1 MVTSVCIVSC
11 AKWFIW
17 TCLIFLTHGLG
28 TLFIPILQGT
38 ALNLTWSRSYH
49 VNWWSH
55 DGNSGLP
62 GFIDFRPSIL
72 HSHLQ
77 SFHWI
82 KTILLMRRIFS
93 SILLPVGFVL
103 LSCHKT
109 ASGHRNWELGVVCG
123 SRVSLLRGL
132 GRKILLS
139 SGVPLGVEVWI
150 RGETEHSEAGCI
162 IREKNVELINEQV
175 NKLMNEEMNELF
187 GGVTA
192 CKGRGT
198 ILLHPGRVLIQAVMR
213 GEKSPKLLV
222 PSLVFLQLHWG
233 ITDKENC
240 IYLRYITWW
249 SDICVH
255 IHHLT

>member
-1 MVTSVCIVSC
+1 MVTGVCIVSR
-11 AKWFIW
+11 AKCFIW
-17 TCLIFLTHGLG
+17 SCLIFLTHGLG

-77 SFHWI
+77 SLHWI
-82 KTILLMRRIFS
+82 KTILLMGRIFS

-109 ASGHRNWELGVVCG
+109 ASGHSNWELGVVCG
-123 SRVSLLRGL
+123 RVSLLRGL

-150 RGETEHSEAGCI
+150 RRGETELSEVGCT
-162 IREKNVELINEQV
+162 IREKNVELIIEQV
-175 NKLMNEEMNELF
+175 NKLTNEEMN
-187 GGVTA
+187 G
-192 CKGRGT
+192 
-198 ILLHPGRVLIQAVMR
+198 
-213 GEKSPKLLV
+213 LV
-222 PSLVFLQLHWG
+222 
-233 ITDKENC
+233 E
-240 IYLRYITWW
+240 
-249 SDICVH
+249 
-255 IHHLT
+255 